1 MDRKPFAAFGRV
13 LYANYYSPGDVV
25 EVSTSSTSKTVL
37 FFSEG
42 DFTARD
48 KSTGETV
55 LQCDPGWFSY
65 GNHQDRLMLCTAKAP
80 TVCWCY
86 DPLVNQGYVPP
97 ISVFKLPGGQSTTL
111 PVGTNLFLCRGT
123 VTVNG
128 KQFTGPYQVAVRSQ
142 DATLAAS
149 GDVYGLLFK

>member
-42 DFTARD
+42 NFTARD
-48 KSTGETV
+48 KNTGETIW
-55 LQCDPGWFSY
+55 QCGPGWFS
-65 GNHQDRLMLCTAKAP
+65 GNHQDRVYTCTANTA

-86 DPLVNQGYVPP
+86 DPLVNQGFVPT
-97 ISVFKLPGGQSTTL
+97 IEVLHVPGGQSKAL
-111 PVGTNLFLCRGT
+111 LVGTNLFLCSGT
-123 VTVNG
+123 ASVNG

-142 DATLAAS
+142 DSTLVAS

>member
-1 MDRKPFAAFGRV
+1 MTRKPFAAFGRV

-25 EVSTSSTSKTVL
+25 EVATASNSRTVL

-42 DFTARD
+42 NFTARD
-48 KSTGETV
+48 KQTGEV
-55 LQCDPGWFSY
+55 AWQCGPGWFS
-65 GNHQDRLMLCTAKAP
+65 GNHQDRVYTCTANTA

-86 DPLVNQGYVPP
+86 DPLVNQGFVPV
-97 ISVFKLPGGQSTTL
+97 IEALNLSAGQSTTL
-111 PVGTNLFLCRGT
+111 PVGTNLFLCTGT
-123 VTVNG
+123 ATVNG

-142 DATLAAS
+142 ESTLVAS